1 MVVLSRAVVTS
12 LLLCPFADAFVIAP
26 LSLKH
31 RIATTPT
38 LLKSSN
44 LLYNGPSNSTTT
56 SAPLFET
63 FDINDEAS
71 LWHQKQGLDAFNNN
85 NGLDAFKNN
94 NVLTDEAKTEQ
105 DAIWKA
111 RLLLVGAAAL
121 YGTNF
126 SLVKILG
133 DTMPVSVSSALRF
146 GLAALATMPWLLKQE
161 EDEEAARGATL
172 AGLEVGLWNSVGYIA
187 QAVGLATTDASK
199 VCEARVCVYYIVFLV
214 YISHGSPNLC
224 SCYLLQSA
232 FICSLAVVVV
242 PLLDFM
248 FGKKLQPKEI
258 AGVVLAVV
266 GVAVLELG
274 GSSELALSQGD
285 LLSLVQPLAF
295 GMGFWR
301 MEKGMKKYPQH
312 ANRSTAAQLLA
323 VFLASTAYGAAVG
336 IPDVGVIMGWLHDP
350 NILLALFWTGCITTA
365 LTVYME
371 TLALKTLSAAE
382 TTLIFSTE
390 PLWGAACASVVMG
403 EQLGFETLAGG
414 ALILGGCLF
423 SNLGVEGIFGK
434 DNVEKIQNLFV
445 PLASLG
451 VATQQALAIDEL
463 IVETD
468 SMDVIEE
475 VIKNASDSM

>member
-1 MVVLSRAVVTS
+1 MVVLSRALVAS

-56 SAPLFET
+56 SAPLFEA

-94 NVLTDEAKTEQ
+94 DVLTDEAKTEQ

-199 VCEARVCVYYIVFLV
+199 
-214 YISHGSPNLC
+214 
-224 SCYLLQSA
+224 SA

-258 AGVVLAVV
+258 AGVILAVV

-336 IPDVGVIMGWLHDP
+336 IPDVDVIMGWLHDP

-434 DNVEKIQNLFV
+434 DNVEKVQNLFV

-475 VIKNASDSM
+475 VIKNAADSM

>member
-172 AGLEVGLWNSVGYIA
+172 AGLEVGMWNSVGYIA

-199 VCEARVCVYYIVFLV
+199 
-214 YISHGSPNLC
+214 
-224 SCYLLQSA
+224 SA